1 VQVQAEA
8 CGNFSNQRGQVV
20 AKIAL
25 LFPGQGSQYVGMG
38 ADLFEADPAA
48 RELFDL
54 AEDMTG
60 LPLKRLCFE
69 GPMEELT
76 ETVNLQPAVTVVNLC
91 LQQALAKA
99 GVAPAAVCGHSL
111 GEYSAL
117 FAAGVL
123 GASDTLKAVRERGR
137 LMQREAE
144 RHPGTMAAVIGLA
157 PDKLADTL
165 KPLLAEGPL
174 ALANFN
180 TTEQTVISGT
190 KELVAKAGDAAK
202 AAGARVVPLKV
213 SGAWH
218 SPLMADASADF
229 TGFLATLTFQTPRLP
244 VYLNATAAPETDPER
259 LRQAM
264 SRQLT
269 SPVRWADLILN
280 LQKSG
285 VNTWVE
291 VGPKNVLK
299 GLVRKIL
306 PDVPAERFFNVE
318 NRASL
323 EGFLADSATL

>member
-1 VQVQAEA
+1 M
-8 CGNFSNQRGQVV
+8 
-20 AKIAL
+20 AKMAF

-38 ADLFEADPAA
+38 KDLYDTDPAA
-48 RELFDL
+48 REIFDL
-54 AEDMTG
+54 AEEVTG

-69 GPMEELT
+69 GPMPELT
-76 ETVNLQPAVTVVNLC
+76 ETVNLQPAVTTVNLC
-91 LQQALAKA
+91 LHQALINA
-99 GVAPAAVCGHSL
+99 GARPSAVCGHSL

-123 GASDTLKAVRERGR
+123 SADDTLKAVRMRGS

-157 PDKLADTL
+157 PNTLEELL
-165 KPLLAEGPL
+165 KPILAEGPL

-180 TTEQTVISGT
+180 TPEQTVISGT
-190 KELVAKAGDAAK
+190 RELVAKAGDAAK
-202 AAGARVVPLKV
+202 AAGGRVVPLQV

-218 SPLMADASADF
+218 SPLMADAGPDF
-229 TGFLATLTFQTPRLP
+229 AAFLATLSFQPPSFPLF
-244 VYLNATAAPETDPER
+244 LNATAAPETDPER

-269 SPVRWADLILN
+269 SPVRWADLIAN
-280 LQKSG
+280 LKNTG
-285 VNTWVE
+285 VDIWVE

-306 PDVPAERFFNVE
+306 PQEPAGNFYNVE
-318 NRASL
+318 NLASL
-323 EGFLADSATL
+323 ENFLANPPRM

>member
-1 VQVQAEA
+1 
-8 CGNFSNQRGQVV
+8 V
-20 AKIAL
+20 AKIAF

-38 ADLFEADPAA
+38 ADLCETDPAA

-54 AEDMTG
+54 AEEVTR

-69 GPMEELT
+69 GPIEELT

-91 LQQALAKA
+91 LNQALIKS

-123 GASDTLKAVRERGR
+123 GAGDTLKAVRERGR

-144 RHPGTMAAVIGLA
+144 RHPGIMAAVIGLP
-157 PDKLADTL
+157 PDRLADTL

-174 ALANFN
+174 SLANFN
-180 TTEQTVISGT
+180 TPEQTVISGSRD
-190 KELVAKAGDAAK
+190 LVTRAGDAAK

-218 SPLMADASADF
+218 SPLMADAAPDF
-229 TGFLATLTFQTPRLP
+229 TAFLATLTFQAPRLP
-244 VYLNATAAPETDPER
+244 MYLNATAAPEADPER
-259 LRQAM
+259 LRQVM
-264 SRQLT
+264 SGQLT

-280 LQKSG
+280 LKKSG
-285 VNTWVE
+285 VDTWVE

-306 PDVPAERFFNVE
+306 PGEPGERFFNVE

-323 EGFLADSATL
+323 EGFLAASAKI

>member
-1 VQVQAEA
+1 
-8 CGNFSNQRGQVV
+8 
-20 AKIAL
+20 
-25 LFPGQGSQYVGMG
+25 MG
-38 ADLFEADPAA
+38 EDMFETDPAA

-54 AEDMTG
+54 AEEETG

-91 LQQALAKA
+91 LLQGLVQA
-99 GVAPAAVCGHSL
+99 GVTPSAVCGHSL

-123 GASDTLKAVRERGR
+123 GAGDTLKAVRERGR

-144 RHPGTMAAVIGLA
+144 VIGLA
-157 PDKLADTL
+157 PDKLAETL
-165 KPLLAEGPL
+165 KSLLAEGPL

-180 TTEQTVISGT
+180 TLEQTVISGT
-190 KELVAKAGDAAK
+190 KDMVTRAGDAAK

-229 TGFLATLTFQTPRLP
+229 TAFLATLAFQAPRLP
-244 VYLNATAAPETDPER
+244 VYLNATAQPEADPER

-269 SPVRWADLILN
+269 SPVRWAELILN

-285 VNTWVE
+285 VDTWVE

-299 GLVRKIL
+299 GLVKKIL
-306 PDVPAERFFNVE
+306 PDVPAERFVNVE

-323 EGFLADSATL
+323 EGFLANFATL

>member
-1 VQVQAEA
+1 M
-8 CGNFSNQRGQVV
+8 
-20 AKIAL
+20 AKTAF

-38 ADLFEADPAA
+38 KDLFEAVPEA
-48 RELFDL
+48 RELFHL
-54 AEDMTG
+54 AEEAAG

-91 LQQALAKA
+91 LYQALVRARA
-99 GVAPAAVCGHSL
+99 APAAVSGHSL
-111 GEYSAL
+111 GEFSAL

-123 GASDTLKAVRERGR
+123 SAGDTLKAVRERGR

-144 RHPGTMAAVIGLA
+144 RHPGAMAAVIGLA
-157 PDKLADTL
+157 PDKLAETL
-165 KPLLAEGPL
+165 EALLAEGPL

-180 TTEQTVISGT
+180 TPEQTVISGT
-190 KELVAKAGDAAK
+190 RELVAKAGEAAK
-202 AAGARVVPLKV
+202 ALGARVVPLKV

-218 SPLMADASADF
+218 SPLMAEAGPDF
-229 TGFLATLTFQTPRLP
+229 AALLATLDFKAPRLP
-244 VYLNATAAPETDPER
+244 IYLNATAAPESDPER

-280 LQKSG
+280 LKDSG
-285 VNTWVE
+285 VDTWVE

-306 PDVPAERFFNVE
+306 PQEPPERFLNVE
-318 NRASL
+318 NLAGL
-323 EGFLADSATL
+323 EGFLSHLKHI